1 MKNLKLIL
9 IVFVALLIVGAADAQ
24 KYELK
29 FNLAP
34 GTNWKAKQSS
44 IMDINQ
50 QVMGMSNDMK
60 MTVEAITAYSVEKVV
75 DGNFYLTFTYDAM
88 LMKIESPMMNMSYDS
103 KQPVDAQNPFG
114 TTIGSMIGEKFEV
127 VMDSKGKVKSVN
139 GFDRIMDKMVK
150 STGGD
155 QSTKEQVIASIK
167 QQFGDEAIK
176 GSIEMST
183 ALFPAT
189 MVGIGDT
196 WIVESMVPVNVQ
208 LISKSTLTLKDV
220 KDGKWYL
227 EGTSV
232 LNSNKDAGIQAN
244 GMTQHMDLKGT
255 SAFKTEVNS
264 TTGWVVESVVNQNIE
279 GVVVIEGGQ
288 LPSSMEI
295 PMKIKGTTTVT
306 AM

>member
-60 MTVEAITAYSVEKVV
+60 MTVEAITAYSVDKVV

-88 LMKIESPMMNMSYDS
+88 LMKIESPMMNLSYDS
-103 KQPVDAQNPFG
+103 SQPVDAQNPFSNSL
-114 TTIGSMIGEKFEV
+114 GSMIGEKFEV
-127 VMDSKGKVKSVN
+127 VMDSKGKVMSVN
-139 GFDRIMDKMVK
+139 GFDRIMDKMMK
-150 STGGD
+150 SVGGD
-155 QSTKEQVIASIK
+155 NGAKDQVIASVK
-167 QQFGDEAIK
+167 QQFGDDAIK

-183 ALFPAT
+183 ALFPASE
-189 MVGIGDT
+189 VAIGDT
-196 WIVESMVPVNVQ
+196 WIVESVVPVNVE
-208 LISKSTLTLKDV
+208 LKSKSTLTLKDV

-232 LNSNKDAGIQAN
+232 LNSNKDAAIQAN

>member
-1 MKNLKLIL
+1 MKNLKLIGS
-9 IVFVALLIVGAADAQ
+9 VFVALMIVGATYAQ

-29 FNLAP
+29 FNLTP
-34 GTNWKAKQSS
+34 GANWKAKQLS

-60 MTVEAITAYSVEKVV
+60 MTIEAITAYTVDKVV
-75 DGNFYLTFTYDAM
+75 EGNFYLTFTYDAM

-103 KQPVDAQNPFG
+103 KEPVNAQNPLS
-114 TTIGSMIGEKFEV
+114 TTLGSMIGEKFEV
-127 VMDSKGKVKSVN
+127 VMDSKGKVMSVN
-139 GFDRIMDKMVK
+139 GFDRIMGKMMK

-155 QSTKEQVIASIK
+155 QSTKDQVVASIK

-196 WIVESMVPVNVQ
+196 WIVESMVPANVQ
-208 LISKSTLTLKDV
+208 LKSKSTLTLKDV

-255 SAFKTEVNS
+255 SAFKTEISS
-264 TTGWVVESVVNQNIE
+264 TTGWVVESVVNQDIE
-279 GVVVIEGGQ
+279 GVVVVEGDQ

>member
-60 MTVEAITAYSVEKVV
+60 MTMEAITAYSVDKVL

-88 LMKIESPMMNMSYDS
+88 IMKIESPMMNLSYDS
-103 KQPVDAQNPFG
+103 SQPVDAQNPFSNSL
-114 TTIGSMIGEKFEV
+114 GSMIGEKFEV
-127 VMDSKGKVKSVN
+127 VMDSKGKVMSVN
-139 GFDRIMDKMVK
+139 GFDRIMDKMMK
-150 STGGD
+150 SVGGD
-155 QSTKEQVIASIK
+155 NGAKDQVIASVK
-167 QQFGDEAIK
+167 QQFGDDAIK

-183 ALFPAT
+183 ALFPAAE
-189 MVGIGDT
+189 VAIGDT
-196 WIVESMVPVNVQ
+196 WIVESVVPVNVE
-208 LISKSTLTLKDV
+208 LKSKSTLTLKDV

-232 LNSNKDAGIQAN
+232 LNSNKDAAIQAN

-255 SAFKTEVNS
+255 SSFKTEVSS

>member
-60 MTVEAITAYSVEKVV
+60 MTVEAVTAYSVDKVV

-103 KQPVDAQNPFG
+103 KQPVDAQNPLG

-139 GFDRIMDKMVK
+139 GFDRIMEKMLK
-150 STGGD
+150 STEGD

-183 ALFPAT
+183 ALFPST

-232 LNSNKDAGIQAN
+232 LNSNKDAAIQAN

-255 SAFKTEVNS
+255 SASKTEVNS

>member
-34 GTNWKAKQSS
+34 GSNWKAKQSS

-60 MTVEAITAYSVEKVV
+60 MTMEAITAYSVDKVV
-75 DGNFYLTFTYDAM
+75 DGNFYLSFTYDAM
-88 LMKIESPMMNMSYDS
+88 IMKIESPMMNLSYDS
-103 KQPVDAQNPFG
+103 SQPVDAQNPFSNSL
-114 TTIGSMIGEKFEV
+114 GSMIGEKFEV
-127 VMDSKGKVKSVN
+127 VMDSKGKVMSVN
-139 GFDRIMDKMVK
+139 GFDRIMDKMMK
-150 STGGD
+150 SVAGD
-155 QSTKEQVIASIK
+155 NGAKDQVIASVK
-167 QQFGDEAIK
+167 QQFGDDAIK

-183 ALFPAT
+183 ALFPALE
-189 MVGIGDT
+189 VAIGDT
-196 WIVESMVPVNVQ
+196 WIVESVVPVNVE
-208 LISKSTLTLKDV
+208 LKSKSTLTLKDV

-232 LNSNKDAGIQAN
+232 LNSNKDVAIQAN
-244 GMTQHMDLKGT
+244 GMTQHIDLKGT